1 LFYSQ
6 SEDCF
11 IESEKGAQRPVVR
24 ADEERLFKLLDK
36 YARSAHSCFLAEMT
50 STDEGYS
57 LCFRPISGHEKSKER
72 YACRYLVIGIG
83 EARLLSS
90 SRLLTESVVS
100 WLDSELPTLSKS

>member
-1 LFYSQ
+1 MLT
-6 SEDCF
+6 
-11 IESEKGAQRPVVR
+11 
-24 ADEERLFKLLDK
+24 ADKERLFKLLDK

-57 LCFRPISGHEKSKER
+57 LCFRPVRGNEDSEER
-72 YACRYLVIGIG
+72 YACRYLLIGIG

-90 SRLLTESVVS
+90 SKLLTEGVAS

>member
-1 LFYSQ
+1 MN
-6 SEDCF
+6 
-11 IESEKGAQRPVVR
+11 
-24 ADEERLFKLLDK
+24 ADEERLFELLDK

-57 LCFRPISGHEKSKER
+57 LCFRPVHGNKESEER
-72 YACRYLVIGIG
+72 YECRYLLIGID

-90 SRLLTESVVS
+90 SKLLTRSVAS